1 MERVERTGVEI
12 SRTREEYV
20 EILARLLGNREVVVL
35 TVVFW
40 ALLPLLMA
48 MSLEESFPICLLPIF

>member
-12 SRTREEYV
+12 SRREEYV